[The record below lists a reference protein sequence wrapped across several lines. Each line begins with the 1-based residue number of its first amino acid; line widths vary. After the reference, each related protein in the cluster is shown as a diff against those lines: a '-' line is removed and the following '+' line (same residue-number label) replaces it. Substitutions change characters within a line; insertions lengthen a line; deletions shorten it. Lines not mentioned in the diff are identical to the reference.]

1 MATNGKKHILM
12 IDDDEDDFFLVSA
25 LLQDISPNQ
34 YVLQWAPSYKEALL
48 AIETRAHDLYL
59 VDYRL
64 GAYTGI
70 DVLHHFRNL
79 GYKAPVILFTGKGDY
94 HIDKEAMQAGA
105 ADYLVKSEITASL
118 LERAIRYTLDKFN
131 HLLAIEKSEKRYFS
145 IFEKSNDIILLA
157 DCEHK
162 IVAANPAAL
171 NVLKYEENELYSSHL
186 QGLFADEAVISD
198 FLGQLCSEEG
208 VVQKEYAFRS
218 KSGQQLDVM
227 INASLLD
234 EKKQLYLCII
244 QDITARKR
252 KEREKQQ
259 QEKFAITGR
268 IARLIAHEV
277 RNPLTNILLAVSQ
290 LKTENVFEAED
301 AALYLDIMERNCHRI
316 NHLVTE
322 LLQST
327 RMSELN
333 MVPMSVNLLVE
344 KALQLAA
351 DRLQLNS
358 ITVTKELCEKDCRI
372 QADEDKVLI
381 ALLNIIIN
389 GIEAMKAG
397 EGRLDIRVWQEQ
409 EPARVFIRI
418 SDNGSGISPQNLA
431 KLFEPFFTNKTKGT
445 GLGLTATQNIILQH
459 QGSVAVESVLGE
471 GTSFLISFP
480 VLAAAQSSEER

>member
-1 MATNGKKHILM
+1 MVINGKKHILM
-12 IDDDEDDFFLVSA
+12 IDDDEDDFFLVNS
-25 LLQDISPNQ
+25 LLQDISPDQ
-34 YVLQWAPSYKEALL
+34 YVLQWVSSYKEGLL

-94 HIDKEAMQAGA
+94 LIDKEAMQAGA
-105 ADYLVKSEITASL
+105 SDYLVKSEINAAL
-118 LERAIRYTLDKFN
+118 LERAIRYTLDKFT
-131 HLLAIEKSEKRYFS
+131 HLQTIEKSEKRYFS
-145 IFEKSNDIILLA
+145 IFEKSNDLILLA

-171 NVLKYEENELYSSHL
+171 NVLKYEEAELYNSHL
-186 QGLFADEAVISD
+186 QGLFADQGVIDD
-198 FLGQLCSEEG
+198 FLDQLCREEG
-208 VVQKEYAFRS
+208 VVQKEYVFRS

-290 LKTENVFEAED
+290 LKTEPVAETED
-301 AALYLDIMERNCHRI
+301 SALYLDIMERNCHRI
-316 NHLVTE
+316 NQLVTE

-327 RMSELN
+327 RMTELN
-333 MVPMSVNLLVE
+333 MEPLGLNILVE
-344 KALQLAA
+344 KALELAA
-351 DRLQLNS
+351 DRLQLNA
-358 ITVTKELCEKDCRI
+358 IAVNKEMCEPDCMI
-372 QADEDKVLI
+372 LADEDKILI
-381 ALLNIIIN
+381 AFLNIIIN
-389 GIEAMKAG
+389 GIEAMKTG
-397 EGRLDIRVWQEQ
+397 EGKLNIKTWKDTEK
-409 EPARVFIRI
+409 VFIRI
-418 SDNGSGISPQNLA
+418 ADNGSGISQQNLA

-459 QGSVAVESVLGE
+459 KGTIAVDSELGK
-471 GTSFLISFP
+471 GTSFLMSFP
-480 VLAAAQSSEER
+480 IAGMNGV

>member
-1 MATNGKKHILM
+1 MVTNGKKHILM
-12 IDDDEDDFFLVSA
+12 IDDDEDDFFLVNA
-25 LLQDISPNQ
+25 LLQDISPDQ
-34 YVLQWAPSYKEALL
+34 YVLQWASSYKEALL
-48 AIETRAHDLYL
+48 AIETRVHDLYL

-94 HIDKEAMQAGA
+94 HIDKEAMLAGA
-105 ADYLVKSEITASL
+105 ADYLVKSEINASL
-118 LERAIRYTLDKFN
+118 LERAIRYALDKFN

-171 NVLKYEENELYSSHL
+171 NVLKYEEDELYSSHL
-186 QGLFADEAVISD
+186 QGLFADEAVIND
-198 FLGQLCSEEG
+198 FLDQLCSEKG
-208 VVQKEYAFRS
+208 VVQKEYAFRN

-277 RNPLTNILLAVSQ
+277 RNPLTNILLAVSE
-290 LKTENVFEAED
+290 LKTEKAVETED
-301 AALYLDIMERNCHRI
+301 AQLYLDIMERNCHRI

-333 MVPMSVNLLVE
+333 MVPMSANLLVE

-358 ITVTKELCEKDCRI
+358 ITVVKELCGKDCRI
-372 QADEDKVLI
+372 QADEDKILI

-397 EGRLDIRVWQEQ
+397 EGRLNIRAWQEPEQ
-409 EPARVFIRI
+409 GRVFIRI
-418 SDNGSGISPQNLA
+418 SDNGSGIPPQNLA

-459 QGSVAVESVLGE
+459 QGTIAVESKLGE

-480 VLAAAQSSEER
+480 VLAETQSS

>member
-1 MATNGKKHILM
+1 
-12 IDDDEDDFFLVSA
+12 
-25 LLQDISPNQ
+25 
-34 YVLQWAPSYKEALL
+34 
-48 AIETRAHDLYL
+48 
-59 VDYRL
+59 
-64 GAYTGI
+64 
-70 DVLHHFRNL
+70 
-79 GYKAPVILFTGKGDY
+79 
-94 HIDKEAMQAGA
+94 MQAGA
-105 ADYLVKSEITASL
+105 SDYLVKSEINAAL
-118 LERAIRYTLDKFN
+118 LERAIRYTLDKFS
-131 HLLAIEKSEKRYFS
+131 HLQTIEKSEKRYFS
-145 IFEKSNDIILLA
+145 IFEKSNDLILLA

-171 NVLKYEENELYSSHL
+171 NVLKYEEAELYNSHL
-186 QGLFADEAVISD
+186 QGLFADQGVISD
-198 FLGQLCSEEG
+198 FLDQLCSKEG
-208 VVQKEYAFRS
+208 VVQREYIFRS

-259 QEKFAITGR
+259 QEKFVITGR

-290 LKTENVFEAED
+290 LKTEPVAETED

-316 NHLVTE
+316 NQLVSE

-333 MVPMSVNLLVE
+333 MVPLGLNALVE
-344 KALQLAA
+344 KALDLAA
-351 DRLQLNS
+351 DRLQLNA
-358 ITVTKELCEKDCRI
+358 IAVNKKVCEPDCMI
-372 QADEDKVLI
+372 LADEDKILI
-381 ALLNIIIN
+381 AFLNIIIN

-397 EGRLDIRVWQEQ
+397 EGKLDIKTWQDTEK
-409 EPARVFIRI
+409 VFVRI
-418 SDNGSGISPQNLA
+418 TDNGSGISPQNLA

-459 QGSVAVESVLGE
+459 KGTIAVDSELGE
-471 GTSFLISFP
+471 GTSFLMSFP
-480 VLAAAQSSEER
+480 IAGANESQ

>member
-1 MATNGKKHILM
+1 M
-12 IDDDEDDFFLVSA
+12 IDDDEDDFFLVNS

-34 YVLQWAPSYKEALL
+34 YVLHWVSSYKEGLL

-64 GAYTGI
+64 GAHTGI

-105 ADYLVKSEITASL
+105 ADYLVKSEINAAL

-145 IFEKSNDIILLA
+145 IFEKSNDLILLA

-171 NVLKYEENELYSSHL
+171 QVLKYEEDELYSSHL
-186 QGLFADEAVISD
+186 QNLFAEEAVIRD
-198 FLGQLCSEEG
+198 FLDQLCTEEG
-208 VVQKEYAFRS
+208 VVQKEYVFRS

-227 INASLLD
+227 INASLLN

-268 IARLIAHEV
+268 IARLVAHEV

-290 LKTENVFEAED
+290 LKTEPVAETED
-301 AALYLDIMERNCHRI
+301 TQLYLDIMERNCHRI

-333 MVPMSVNLLVE
+333 MLPLGLNVLVE
-344 KALQLAA
+344 KALHLAA
-351 DRLQLNS
+351 DRLQLNN
-358 ITVTKELCEKDCRI
+358 IAVVKELCEPDCKI
-372 QADEDKVLI
+372 LADEDKILI
-381 ALLNIIIN
+381 AFLNIIIN

-397 EGRLDIRVWQEQ
+397 EGQLSIHSWQETD
-409 EPARVFIRI
+409 RVFVRI
-418 SDNGSGISPQNLA
+418 SDNGSGISGQNLA

-459 QGSVAVESVLGE
+459 HGSIAVESTLGE

-480 VLAAAQSSEER
+480 IAVEN

>member
-12 IDDDEDDFFLVSA
+12 IDDDEDDFFLVNS
-25 LLQDISPNQ
+25 LLQDISPDQ
-34 YVLQWAPSYKEALL
+34 YILQWVSSYKEGLL

-64 GAYTGI
+64 GAHTGI

-105 ADYLVKSEITASL
+105 ADYLVKSEINAAL

-145 IFEKSNDIILLA
+145 IFEKSNDLILLA

-171 NVLKYEENELYSSHL
+171 NVLKYGEDELYSSHL
-186 QGLFADEAVISD
+186 QSLFAEELVIKE
-198 FLGQLCSEEG
+198 FLEQLCSAEG
-208 VVQKEYAFRS
+208 VVQKEYAFRG

-290 LKTENVFEAED
+290 LKMEPVAETED
-301 AALYLDIMERNCHRI
+301 AQLYLDIMERNCHRI

-333 MVPMSVNLLVE
+333 MLPMGLNVLLE
-344 KALQLAA
+344 KALHLAA
-351 DRLQLNS
+351 DRLQLNN
-358 ITVTKELCEKDCRI
+358 IGVVKEFSEPDARI
-372 QADEDKVLI
+372 LADEDKILI
-381 ALLNIIIN
+381 AFLNIIIN

-397 EGRLDIRVWQEQ
+397 EGRLGIHSWQEA
-409 EPARVFIRI
+409 ERVFIRI
-418 SDNGSGISPQNLA
+418 SDNGSGISEQNLA

-459 QGSVAVESVLGE
+459 QGSIAVESKLGE

-480 VLAAAQSSEER
+480 VEETTE

>member
-1 MATNGKKHILM
+1 MAINGKKHILM
-12 IDDDEDDFFLVSA
+12 IDDDEDDFFLVNS
-25 LLQDISPNQ
+25 LLQDISPDQ
-34 YVLQWAPSYKEALL
+34 YVLQWVSSYKEGLL

-94 HIDKEAMQAGA
+94 LIDKEAMQAGA
-105 ADYLVKSEITASL
+105 SDYLVKSEINAAL
-118 LERAIRYTLDKFN
+118 LERAIRYTLDKFS
-131 HLLAIEKSEKRYFS
+131 HLQTIEKSEKRYFS
-145 IFEKSNDIILLA
+145 IFEKSNDLILLA

-171 NVLKYEENELYSSHL
+171 NVLKYEETELYNSHL
-186 QGLFADEAVISD
+186 QGLFADQGVIGD
-198 FLGQLCSEEG
+198 FLDQLCSKEG
-208 VVQKEYAFRS
+208 VVQREYVFRS

-259 QEKFAITGR
+259 QEKFVITGR

-290 LKTENVFEAED
+290 LKTEPVAETED

-316 NHLVTE
+316 NQLVTE

-333 MVPMSVNLLVE
+333 MVPLGLNALVE
-344 KALQLAA
+344 KALDLAA
-351 DRLQLNS
+351 DRLQLNA
-358 ITVTKELCEKDCRI
+358 IAVNKEMGEPDCMI
-372 QADEDKVLI
+372 LADEDKILI
-381 ALLNIIIN
+381 AFLNIIIN

-397 EGRLDIRVWQEQ
+397 EGKLDIKTWQDTEK
-409 EPARVFIRI
+409 VFVRI
-418 SDNGSGISPQNLA
+418 TDNGSGISPQNLA

-459 QGSVAVESVLGE
+459 KGTIAVDSELGQ
-471 GTSFLISFP
+471 GTSFLMSFP
-480 VLAAAQSSEER
+480 IAGTNESQ

>member
-1 MATNGKKHILM
+1 MVINGKKHILM
-12 IDDDEDDFFLVSA
+12 IDDDEDDFFLVNS
-25 LLQDISPNQ
+25 LLQDISPDQ
-34 YVLQWAPSYKEALL
+34 YVLQWVSSYKEALL

-64 GAYTGI
+64 GAHTGI

-94 HIDKEAMQAGA
+94 LIDKEAMQAGA
-105 ADYLVKSEITASL
+105 SDYLVKSEINAAL
-118 LERAIRYTLDKFN
+118 LERAIRYTLDKFS
-131 HLLAIEKSEKRYFS
+131 HLQTIEKSEKRYFS
-145 IFEKSNDIILLA
+145 IFEKSNDLILLA

-171 NVLKYEENELYSSHL
+171 SVLKYEEAELYNSHL
-186 QGLFADEAVISD
+186 QGLFADQGVIDD
-198 FLGQLCSEEG
+198 FLDQLCSEEG
-208 VVQKEYAFRS
+208 VVQREYAFRS

-259 QEKFAITGR
+259 QEKFVITGR

-290 LKTENVFEAED
+290 LKTEPVAETED

-316 NHLVTE
+316 NQLVTE

-333 MVPMSVNLLVE
+333 MVPLGLNMLLE
-344 KALQLAA
+344 KALELAA
-351 DRLQLNS
+351 DRLQLNA
-358 ITVTKELCEKDCRI
+358 IAVNKEMCEPDCMI
-372 QADEDKVLI
+372 LADEDKILI
-381 ALLNIIIN
+381 AFLNIIIN
-389 GIEAMKAG
+389 GIEAMKTG
-397 EGRLDIRVWQEQ
+397 EGKLDIKTWQDTEK
-409 EPARVFIRI
+409 VFIRI
-418 SDNGSGISPQNLA
+418 ADNGSGISPQNLA

-459 QGSVAVESVLGE
+459 KGTIAVDSELGE

-480 VLAAAQSSEER
+480 ITGMNNGQ

>member
-1 MATNGKKHILM
+1 MATIGKKHILM
-12 IDDDEDDFFLVSA
+12 IDDDEDDFFLVNS
-25 LLQDISPNQ
+25 LLQDISPDQ
-34 YVLQWAPSYKEALL
+34 YVLQWVSSYKEGLL
-48 AIETRAHDLYL
+48 AIEARSHDLYL

-64 GAYTGI
+64 GAHTGI

-105 ADYLVKSEITASL
+105 ADYLVKSEINAAL

-145 IFEKSNDIILLA
+145 IFEKSNDLILLA

-171 NVLKYEENELYSSHL
+171 QVLNYNEEELYNSHL
-186 QGLFADEAVISD
+186 QGLFAEELVIKD
-198 FLGQLCSEEG
+198 FLEQICSEEG
-208 VVQKEYAFRS
+208 VVQKEYVFRG

-290 LKTENVFEAED
+290 IKMEPLAETED
-301 AALYLDIMERNCHRI
+301 AQLYLDIMERNCHRI

-333 MVPMSVNLLVE
+333 MLPLGLNVLVE
-344 KALQLAA
+344 KALHLAA
-351 DRLQLNS
+351 DRLQLNN
-358 ITVTKELCEKDCRI
+358 IAVVKELCEPDCKI
-372 QADEDKVLI
+372 LADEDKILI
-381 ALLNIIIN
+381 AFLNIIIN

-397 EGRLDIRVWQEQ
+397 EGRLGIHSWQDAE
-409 EPARVFIRI
+409 RVFIRI
-418 SDNGSGISPQNLA
+418 SDNGSGISEQNLA

-459 QGSVAVESVLGE
+459 HGSITVDSALGE

-480 VLAAAQSSEER
+480 IEEKQS

>member
-1 MATNGKKHILM
+1 MITNGKQHILM
-12 IDDDEDDFFLVSA
+12 IDDDEDDFFLVNA
-25 LLQDISPNQ
+25 LLQDISPDQ
-34 YVLQWAPSYKEALL
+34 YVLQWVSSYKEALL
-48 AIETRAHDLYL
+48 AIETRTHDLYL

-64 GAYTGI
+64 GAHTGI

-94 HIDKEAMQAGA
+94 KIDKEAMQAGA
-105 ADYLVKSEITASL
+105 SDYLVKSEITAAL

-145 IFEKSNDIILLA
+145 IFEKSNDLIILA
-157 DCEHK
+157 DCEHR

-171 NVLKYEENELYSSHL
+171 RVLKYEEGELYSSRLHS
-186 QGLFADEAVISD
+186 LFADEGEIKG
-198 FLGQLCSEEG
+198 FLDQLCSDDG
-208 VVQKEYAFRS
+208 VVQREYIFRS
-218 KSGQQLDVM
+218 KNGQQLDVM

-268 IARLIAHEV
+268 IARLVAHEV

-290 LKTENVFEAED
+290 LKTEPIAESED
-301 AALYLDIMERNCHRI
+301 TQLYLDIMERNCHRI
-316 NHLVTE
+316 NQLITE

-333 MVPMSVNLLVE
+333 MLPIGLNLLLE

-351 DRLQLNS
+351 DRLQLNN
-358 ITVTKELCEKDCRI
+358 ITVEKSLCQPDHRI
-372 QADEDKVLI
+372 LADEDKILI
-381 ALLNIIIN
+381 ALLNIVIN
-389 GIEAMKAG
+389 GIEAMKNG
-397 EGRLDIRVWQEQ
+397 EGRLGIQSWEDNDRM
-409 EPARVFIRI
+409 FIRI
-418 SDNGSGISPQNLA
+418 SDNGSGISEQNLA
-431 KLFEPFFTNKTKGT
+431 KLFEPFFTSKTKGT

-459 QGSVAVESVLGE
+459 QGTISVDSTLGE
-471 GTSFLISFP
+471 GTRFVISFP
-480 VLAAAQSSEER
+480 IHHG

>member
-1 MATNGKKHILM
+1 MITNGKKHILM
-12 IDDDEDDFFLVSA
+12 IDDDEDDFFLVNS
-25 LLQDISPNQ
+25 LLQDISPDQ
-34 YVLQWAPSYKEALL
+34 YVLQWVSSYKEGLL
-48 AIETRAHDLYL
+48 AIEARAHDLYL

-64 GAYTGI
+64 GAHTGI

-94 HIDKEAMQAGA
+94 HIDKEAMLAGA
-105 ADYLVKSEITASL
+105 SDYLVKSEINAAL
-118 LERAIRYTLDKFN
+118 LERAIRYTLDKFS

-145 IFEKSNDIILLA
+145 IFEKSNDLILLA

-171 NVLKYEENELYSSHL
+171 NVLKYEEAELYSSHL
-186 QGLFADEAVISD
+186 QGLFAEEGVINA
-198 FLGQLCSEEG
+198 FLDQLCSDEG
-208 VVQKEYAFRS
+208 VVQKEYIFRS
-218 KSGQQLDVM
+218 KLGQQLDVM

-290 LKTENVFEAED
+290 LKTEPVAETED
-301 AALYLDIMERNCHRI
+301 TTLYLDIMERNCHRI

-333 MVPMSVNLLVE
+333 MLPLGLNMLVE
-344 KALQLAA
+344 KALHLAD
-351 DRLQLNS
+351 DRLQLSN
-358 ITVTKELCEKDCRI
+358 VNVVKEMCDPDCMI
-372 QADEDKVLI
+372 LADEDKILI
-381 ALLNIIIN
+381 AFLNIIIN

-397 EGRLDIRVWQEQ
+397 EGKLTINTWKDAEK
-409 EPARVFIRI
+409 VFIRI
-418 SDNGSGISPQNLA
+418 TDNGSGISPQNLA

-459 QGSVAVESVLGE
+459 KGTIAVDSILGE
-471 GTSFLISFP
+471 GTTFLISFP
-480 VLAAAQSSEER
+480 IDGESQSE

>member
-1 MATNGKKHILM
+1 MATIGKKHILM
-12 IDDDEDDFFLVSA
+12 IDDDEDDFFLVNS
-25 LLQDISPNQ
+25 LLQDISPDQ
-34 YVLQWAPSYKEALL
+34 YVLQWVSSYKEGLL
-48 AIETRAHDLYL
+48 AIEARAHDLYL

-64 GAYTGI
+64 GAHTGI

-105 ADYLVKSEITASL
+105 ADYLVKSEINAAL

-145 IFEKSNDIILLA
+145 IFEKSNDLILLA

-171 NVLKYEENELYSSHL
+171 NVLNYGEEELYSSHL
-186 QGLFADEAVISD
+186 QGLFAEELVIKE
-198 FLGQLCSEEG
+198 FLEQLCSEEG
-208 VVQKEYAFRS
+208 VVQKEYVFRR

-227 INASLLD
+227 MNASLLD

-290 LKTENVFEAED
+290 IKTEPVAETED
-301 AALYLDIMERNCHRI
+301 AQLYLDIMERNCHRI

-333 MVPMSVNLLVE
+333 MLPMGLNILLE
-344 KALQLAA
+344 KALHLAA
-351 DRLQLNS
+351 DRLQLNN
-358 ITVTKELCEKDCRI
+358 IAVVKELCQPDCKI
-372 QADEDKVLI
+372 LADEDKILI
-381 ALLNIIIN
+381 AFLNIIIN

-397 EGRLDIRVWQEQ
+397 EGRLGLHSWQDAE
-409 EPARVFIRI
+409 RVFVRI
-418 SDNGSGISPQNLA
+418 SDNGSGISEQNLA

-459 QGSVAVESVLGE
+459 HGSIAVDSKLGE

-480 VLAAAQSSEER
+480 VEVSE

>member
-12 IDDDEDDFFLVSA
+12 IDDDEDDFFLVNS
-25 LLQDISPNQ
+25 LLQDISPDQ
-34 YVLQWAPSYKEALL
+34 YVLQWVSSYKEGLL

-94 HIDKEAMQAGA
+94 VIDREAMQAGA
-105 ADYLVKSEITASL
+105 SDYLVKSEINAAL
-118 LERAIRYTLDKFN
+118 LERAIRYTLDKFS
-131 HLLAIEKSEKRYFS
+131 HLQAIEKSEKRYFS
-145 IFEKSNDIILLA
+145 IFEKSNDLILLA

-171 NVLKYEENELYSSHL
+171 SVLKYDEEELYNSHL
-186 QGLFADEAVISD
+186 QGLFAEEAVIKD
-198 FLGQLCSEEG
+198 FLDQLCTEEG
-208 VVQKEYAFRS
+208 VVQKEYVFCS

-290 LKTENVFEAED
+290 IKAEPVAETED
-301 AALYLDIMERNCHRI
+301 AQLYLDIMERNCHRI

-333 MVPMSVNLLVE
+333 MLPMGLNALVE
-344 KALQLAA
+344 KALSLAA
-351 DRLQLNS
+351 DRSQLNN
-358 ITVTKELCEKDCRI
+358 IAVIKELCAPDCNI
-372 QADEDKVLI
+372 LADEDKIII
-381 ALLNIIIN
+381 AFLNIIIN
-389 GIEAMKAG
+389 GIEAMKPG
-397 EGRLDIRVWQEQ
+397 EGRLTIKSWQE
-409 EPARVFIRI
+409 AGKVFIRI

-459 QGSVAVESVLGE
+459 KGTIAVESTLGE
-471 GTSFLISFP
+471 GTSFLITFP
-480 VLAAAQSSEER
+480 IAGAEEPDKE

>member
-1 MATNGKKHILM
+1 MAINGKKHILM
-12 IDDDEDDFFLVSA
+12 IDDDEDDFFLVNA
-25 LLQDISPNQ
+25 LLQDISPDQ
-34 YVLQWAPSYKEALL
+34 YVLQWVSSYKEGLL
-48 AIETRAHDLYL
+48 AIEARAHDLYL

-94 HIDKEAMQAGA
+94 LIDKEAMQAGA
-105 ADYLVKSEITASL
+105 SDYLVKSEINAAL
-118 LERAIRYTLDKFN
+118 LERAIRYTLDKFS
-131 HLLAIEKSEKRYFS
+131 HLQTIEKSEKRYFS
-145 IFEKSNDIILLA
+145 IFEKSNDLILLA

-171 NVLKYEENELYSSHL
+171 NVLKYEETELYNTHL
-186 QGLFADEAVISD
+186 RGLFADQGVISD
-198 FLGQLCSEEG
+198 FLDQLCGEGG
-208 VVQKEYAFRS
+208 VVQKEYVFRS

-252 KEREKQQ
+252 KEREKKQ
-259 QEKFAITGR
+259 QEKFVITGR

-290 LKTENVFEAED
+290 LKTEPVAETED

-316 NHLVTE
+316 NQLVTE

-333 MVPMSVNLLVE
+333 MVPLGLNTLVE
-344 KALQLAA
+344 KALDLAA
-351 DRLQLNS
+351 DRLQLNAV
-358 ITVTKELCEKDCRI
+358 TVTKEICEPDCMI
-372 QADEDKVLI
+372 LADEDKILI
-381 ALLNIIIN
+381 AFLNIIIN

-397 EGRLDIRVWQEQ
+397 EGKLGIKTWQDTEK
-409 EPARVFIRI
+409 VFVRI
-418 SDNGSGISPQNLA
+418 ADNGSGISPQNLA

-459 QGSVAVESVLGE
+459 KGTIAVDSELGE
-471 GTSFLISFP
+471 GTSFLMSFP
-480 VLAAAQSSEER
+480 IAGANESE

>member
-1 MATNGKKHILM
+1 
-12 IDDDEDDFFLVSA
+12 
-25 LLQDISPNQ
+25 
-34 YVLQWAPSYKEALL
+34 
-48 AIETRAHDLYL
+48 
-59 VDYRL
+59 
-64 GAYTGI
+64 
-70 DVLHHFRNL
+70 
-79 GYKAPVILFTGKGDY
+79 
-94 HIDKEAMQAGA
+94 MQAGA
-105 ADYLVKSEITASL
+105 ADYLVKSEINAAL

-145 IFEKSNDIILLA
+145 IFEKSNDLILLA

-171 NVLKYEENELYSSHL
+171 HVLKYGEEELYNSHL
-186 QGLFADEAVISD
+186 QGLFAEQLVVKE
-198 FLGQLCSEEG
+198 FLDQLCSEEG
-208 VVQKEYAFRS
+208 VVQKEYVFRG

-290 LKTENVFEAED
+290 IKMEPLAETED
-301 AALYLDIMERNCHRI
+301 AQLYLDIMERNCHRI

-333 MVPMSVNLLVE
+333 MLPMGLNVLVE
-344 KALQLAA
+344 KALHLAA
-351 DRLQLNS
+351 DRLQLNN
-358 ITVTKELCEKDCRI
+358 IAVVKELSEPDCMI
-372 QADEDKVLI
+372 LADEDKVLI
-381 ALLNIIIN
+381 AFLNIIIN
-389 GIEAMKAG
+389 GIEAMKVG
-397 EGRLDIRVWQEQ
+397 EGRLGVHSWQDAE
-409 EPARVFIRI
+409 RMFIRI
-418 SDNGSGISPQNLA
+418 SDNGSGISEQNLA

-459 QGSVAVESVLGE
+459 HGSIAVDSALGK

-480 VLAAAQSSEER
+480 IAEIPA

>member
-1 MATNGKKHILM
+1 M
-12 IDDDEDDFFLVSA
+12 IDDDEDDFFLVNA
-25 LLQDISPNQ
+25 LLQDISPDQ
-34 YVLQWAPSYKEALL
+34 YVLQWVSSYKEALL
-48 AIETRAHDLYL
+48 AIETRSHDLYL
-59 VDYRL
+59 VEYRL
-64 GAYTGI
+64 GAHTGI
-70 DVLHHFRNL
+70 DVLQHFRNL

-94 HIDKEAMQAGA
+94 KIDKEAMQAGA
-105 ADYLVKSEITASL
+105 SDYLVKSEITAAL

-145 IFEKSNDIILLA
+145 IFEKSNDLIILA

-171 NVLKYEENELYSSHL
+171 RVLRYEERELYSSRL
-186 QGLFADEAVISD
+186 QSLFADEGEVKG
-198 FLGQLCSEEG
+198 FLDQLCSYEG
-208 VVQKEYAFRS
+208 VVQREDTVRS
-218 KSGQQLDVM
+218 KNGQQLDVM

-268 IARLIAHEV
+268 IARLVAHEV

-290 LKTENVFEAED
+290 LKTEPIAASED
-301 AALYLDIMERNCHRI
+301 TQLYLDIMERNCHRI
-316 NHLVTE
+316 NQLITE

-333 MVPMSVNLLVE
+333 MGPMGLNALLE

-351 DRLQLNS
+351 DRLQLNN
-358 ITVTKELCEKDCRI
+358 ITVEKNLSEPGHLI
-372 QADEDKVLI
+372 LADEDKILI
-381 ALLNIIIN
+381 AFLNIIIN
-389 GIEAMKAG
+389 AIEAMKKG
-397 EGRLDIRVWQEQ
+397 EGRLGIQSWEDID
-409 EPARVFIRI
+409 RVFIRI
-418 SDNGSGISPQNLA
+418 SDNGSGISEQNLA
-431 KLFEPFFTNKTKGT
+431 KLFEPFFTSKTKGT

-459 QGSVAVESVLGE
+459 QGTISVDSALGE
-471 GTSFLISFP
+471 GSSFVISFP
-480 VLAAAQSSEER
+480 IHHG

>member
-1 MATNGKKHILM
+1 MAVNGKKHILM
-12 IDDDEDDFFLVSA
+12 IDDDEDDFFLVNS
-25 LLQDISPNQ
+25 LLQDISPDQ
-34 YVLQWAPSYKEALL
+34 YILQWVSSYKEGLL

-64 GAYTGI
+64 GAHTGI

-94 HIDKEAMQAGA
+94 HIDKEAMMAGA
-105 ADYLVKSEITASL
+105 ADYLVKSEINAAL
-118 LERAIRYTLDKFN
+118 LERAIRYTLDKFS
-131 HLLAIEKSEKRYFS
+131 HLYTIEKSEKRYFS
-145 IFEKSNDIILLA
+145 IFEKSNDIIILA
-157 DCEHK
+157 DCEQK

-171 NVLKYEENELYSSHL
+171 NVLKYAEDDLYNHHL
-186 QGLFADEAVISD
+186 QNLFAEEKVIPD
-198 FLGQLCSEEG
+198 FLDQLCSEHG
-208 VVQKEYAFRS
+208 VVQQEYIFRN
-218 KSGQQLDVM
+218 KSGQLLDVM
-227 INASLLD
+227 MNASLLD
-234 EKKQLYLCII
+234 EKKQLFLCII
-244 QDITARKR
+244 QDITERKR

-290 LKTENVFEAED
+290 LKMDEVSTTED
-301 AALYLDIMERNCHRI
+301 GQLYLDIMERNCHRI

-333 MVPMSVNLLVE
+333 MLPMGLNVLTE

-351 DRLQLNS
+351 DRLQLNN
-358 ITVTKELCEKDCRI
+358 INVVKALCEPDCLMM
-372 QADEDKVLI
+372 ADEDKILI
-381 ALLNIIIN
+381 AFLNIIIN

-397 EGRLDIRVWQEQ
+397 EGRLGIQTYQEQ
-409 EPARVFIRI
+409 DRVFIRI
-418 SDNGSGISPQNLA
+418 TDNGSGIPEQNMV
-431 KLFEPFFTNKTKGT
+431 KLFEPFFTSKTKGT
-445 GLGLTATQNIILQH
+445 GLGLTATQNIILH
-459 QGSVAVESVLGE
+459 HKGNISVESTPGA

-480 VLAAAQSSEER
+480 TA

>member
-1 MATNGKKHILM
+1 MAINGKKHILM
-12 IDDDEDDFFLVSA
+12 IDDDEDDFFLVNS
-25 LLQDISPNQ
+25 LLQDISPDQ
-34 YVLQWAPSYKEALL
+34 YVLQWVSSYKEGLL

-94 HIDKEAMQAGA
+94 LIDKEAMLAGA
-105 ADYLVKSEITASL
+105 SDYLVKSEINAAL
-118 LERAIRYTLDKFN
+118 LERAIRYTLDKFS
-131 HLLAIEKSEKRYFS
+131 HLQTIEKSEKRYFS
-145 IFEKSNDIILLA
+145 IFEKSNDLILLA

-171 NVLKYEENELYSSHL
+171 SVLKYEEAELYNSHL
-186 QGLFADEAVISD
+186 QGLFADQGVIGE
-198 FLGQLCSEEG
+198 FLDQLCREGG
-208 VVQKEYAFRS
+208 VVQKEYVFRS

-259 QEKFAITGR
+259 QEKFVITGR

-290 LKTENVFEAED
+290 LKTEPVAETED

-316 NHLVTE
+316 NQLVTE

-333 MVPMSVNLLVE
+333 MVPLGLNALVE
-344 KALQLAA
+344 KALDLAA
-351 DRLQLNS
+351 DRLQLNA
-358 ITVTKELCEKDCRI
+358 IAVNKDICEPDCMI
-372 QADEDKVLI
+372 LADEDKILI
-381 ALLNIIIN
+381 AFLNIIIN

-397 EGRLDIRVWQEQ
+397 EGRLDIKTWQDAEK
-409 EPARVFIRI
+409 VFIRI
-418 SDNGSGISPQNLA
+418 ADNGSGISQQNLA

-459 QGSVAVESVLGE
+459 KGTIAVDSELGE
-471 GTSFLISFP
+471 GTSFLMSFP
-480 VLAAAQSSEER
+480 IAGANESQ

>member
-12 IDDDEDDFFLVSA
+12 IDDDEDDFFLVNS
-25 LLQDISPNQ
+25 LLQDISPDQ
-34 YVLQWAPSYKEALL
+34 YVLQWVSSYKEGLL
-48 AIETRAHDLYL
+48 AIETRTHDLYL

-64 GAYTGI
+64 GVHTGI

-94 HIDKEAMQAGA
+94 YIDKEAMLAGA
-105 ADYLVKSEITASL
+105 ADYLVKSEINAAL
-118 LERAIRYTLDKFN
+118 LERAIRYTLDKFS

-145 IFEKSNDIILLA
+145 IFEKSNDLILLA

-171 NVLKYEENELYSSHL
+171 QVLNYEEDELYSSHL
-186 QGLFADEAVISD
+186 QRLFAEDSVVAD
-198 FLGQLCSEEG
+198 FLAQLCTEEG
-208 VVQKEYAFRS
+208 VVQKEYMFLS
-218 KSGQQLDVM
+218 KTGQQLDVT

-259 QEKFAITGR
+259 QEKFVITGR

-290 LKTENVFEAED
+290 LKMEPVSKTEEAP
-301 AALYLDIMERNCHRI
+301 LYLDIMERNCHRI

-333 MVPMSVNLLVE
+333 MLPMEVNPLIE
-344 KALQLAA
+344 KALQLSA
-351 DRLQLNS
+351 DRLQLHNV
-358 ITVTKELCEKDCRI
+358 TVEKELCRPDGKI
-372 QADEDKVLI
+372 LADEDKILI
-381 ALLNIIIN
+381 AFLNIIIN

-397 EGRLDIRVWQEQ
+397 EGRLSIQ
-409 EPARVFIRI
+409 ARCEADKVLIRI
-418 SDNGSGISPQNLA
+418 TDNGSGISPQNQA

-459 QGSVAVESVLGE
+459 KGTIAVESALGE
-471 GTSFLISFP
+471 GTSFLITFP
-480 VLAAAQSSEER
+480 LVA

>member
-1 MATNGKKHILM
+1 MPLSSKKHILM
-12 IDDDEDDFFLVSA
+12 IDDDEDDFFLVNA
-25 LLQDISPNQ
+25 LLQDISPDQ
-34 YVLQWAPSYKEALL
+34 YVLQWVSSYKEGLL
-48 AIETRAHDLYL
+48 AIESRAHDLYL

-64 GAYTGI
+64 GAHTGI

-94 HIDKEAMQAGA
+94 LIDKEAMQAGA
-105 ADYLVKSEITASL
+105 ADYLVKSEITAAL
-118 LERAIRYTLDKFN
+118 LERAIRYTLDKFG

-145 IFEKSNDIILLA
+145 IFEKSNDLILLA
-157 DCEHK
+157 DAGLR

-171 NVLKYEENELYSSHL
+171 NILKYEEEELYSCHL
-186 QGLFADEAVISD
+186 HHLFADERLVEE
-198 FLGQLCSEEG
+198 FLEQLQTNEG
-208 VVQKEYAFRS
+208 VVQKEYIFKS
-218 KSGQQLDVM
+218 KLRQQLDVM

-290 LKTENVFEAED
+290 LKIEPAGATED
-301 AALYLDIMERNCHRI
+301 AQLYLDIMERNCHRI

-327 RMSELN
+327 RMTELN
-333 MVPMSVNLLVE
+333 MLPQGLNVLLE

-351 DRLQLNS
+351 DRLQLNN
-358 ITVTKELCEKDCRI
+358 ITVSQVLCDPDCMI
-372 QADEDKVLI
+372 LADEDKLLI
-381 ALLNIIIN
+381 AFLNIIIN

-397 EGRLDIRVWQEQ
+397 EGQLSLQSWQDTDR
-409 EPARVFIRI
+409 AFVRI
-418 SDNGSGISPQNLA
+418 SDNGSGISQQNVP
-431 KLFEPFFTNKTKGT
+431 KLFEPFFTSKTKGT

-459 QGSVAVESVLGE
+459 KGAIAVDSELGK
-471 GTSFLISFP
+471 GTTFIISFP
-480 VLAAAQSSEER
+480 IADND

>member
-12 IDDDEDDFFLVSA
+12 IDDDEDDFFLVNS
-25 LLQDISPNQ
+25 LLQDISPDQ
-34 YVLQWAPSYKEALL
+34 YVLQWVPSYKEGLM
-48 AIETRAHDLYL
+48 AIEARAHDLYL

-105 ADYLVKSEITASL
+105 ADYLVKSEINAAL

-157 DCEHK
+157 DCAHK

-171 NVLKYEENELYSSHL
+171 NVLKYEEDELYSSRL
-186 QGLFADEAVISD
+186 QSLFAEEGVIDD
-198 FLGQLCSEEG
+198 FLDQLCSEEG
-208 VVQKEYAFRS
+208 VVQKEYVFRS

-290 LKTENVFEAED
+290 LKTEPAAETED
-301 AALYLDIMERNCHRI
+301 AELYLDIMERNCHRI

-333 MVPMSVNLLVE
+333 MIPMSINLLVE
-344 KALQLAA
+344 KALQLAS

-358 ITVTKELCEKDCRI
+358 IAVVKDLCKKDCKI
-372 QADEDKVLI
+372 QADEDKILI
-381 ALLNIIIN
+381 AFLNIIIN

-397 EGRLDIRVWQEQ
+397 EGQLNIEAWQD
-409 EPARVFIRI
+409 PDRVFVRI
-418 SDNGSGISPQNLA
+418 SDNGSGIPPQNLV

-459 QGSVAVESVLGE
+459 KGTIAVESAVGE
-471 GTSFLISFP
+471 GTSFVIGFP
-480 VLAAAQSSEER
+480 VVE

>member
-1 MATNGKKHILM
+1 MVTNGKKYILM
-12 IDDDEDDFFLVSA
+12 IDDDEDDFFLVNA
-25 LLQDISPNQ
+25 LLQDISPDQ
-34 YVLQWAPSYKEALL
+34 YILKWVSSYKEALA
-48 AIETRAHDLYL
+48 AIETRTHDLYL

-64 GAYTGI
+64 GAHTGI

-94 HIDKEAMQAGA
+94 LIDKEAMLAGA
-105 ADYLVKSEITASL
+105 SDYLVKSEINAAL
-118 LERAIRYTLDKFN
+118 LERAIRYTLDKFG
-131 HLLAIEKSEKRYFS
+131 HLNAIEKSEKRYFS
-145 IFEKSNDIILLA
+145 IFEKSNDLILLA

-171 NVLKYEENELYSSHL
+171 QVLGYEETELYSRHL
-186 QGLFADEAVISD
+186 PNLFAEEGTIQA
-198 FLGQLCSEEG
+198 FLDQLCTENG
-208 VVQKEYAFRS
+208 VVQQEYVFRNQA
-218 KSGQQLDVM
+218 GQLLDVM

-244 QDITARKR
+244 QNITERKR

-290 LKTENVFEAED
+290 LKADQVEENAD
-301 AALYLDIMERNCHRI
+301 IQLYLDIMERNCHRI
-316 NHLVTE
+316 NQLVTE

-333 MVPMSVNLLVE
+333 MQPQGLNSLAE
-344 KALQLAA
+344 KALQQAA
-351 DRLQLNS
+351 DRLQLHNMRVDK
-358 ITVTKELCEKDCRI
+358 TLQTPDQLMM
-372 QADEDKVLI
+372 ADEDKILI

-397 EGRLDIRVWQEQ
+397 EGILSVYTYHEQ
-409 EPARVFIRI
+409 DKTYIRI
-418 SDNGSGISPQNLA
+418 SDNGSGIPKENLV
-431 KLFEPFFTNKTKGT
+431 KLFEPFFTSKTKGT
-445 GLGLTATQNIILQH
+445 GLGLTATQNIILHHKGTIQ
-459 QGSVAVESVLGE
+459 VESMPGT
-471 GTSFLISFP
+471 GTSFLIGFP
-480 VLAAAQSSEER
+480 VVQTG